1 MKFVRVRRAEGE
13 IVEAVLVSDRT
24 AAPLPPGVRAELGA
38 GLDRERLEDLGRQA
52 IATGELFDLDPGD
65 LAAPLQPGKIVCIG
79 ANYARHVA
87 ESNAPM
93 PTEPI
98 IFLKTPDTVVGPN
111 DPILVPPGSVKTDWE
126 VEVGV
131 VIGRTASQLADDE
144 AVSDHIAG
152 YVLANDVSER
162 SFQLERGGTWDKG
175 KNCPTFCPLGPWFV
189 TADEIADPQRLGLG
203 LDLNGELKQASTTGD
218 MIFAIDHLI
227 RYTSRFLTLYPGDV
241 LLTGTPEGVG
251 MGQHPQR
258 FLTEGDHLRT
268 WADGLG
274 EQNSSVKQG

>member
-1 MKFVRVRRAEGE
+1 MRFVRVRRPDGAV
-13 IVEAVLVSDRT
+13 VEAVLIDDRT
-24 AAPLPPGVRAELGA
+24 AAPLPSEGRVELGA
-38 GLDRERLEDLGRQA
+38 GLDRERLQELGRRA
-52 IATGELFDLDPGD
+52 IAAGESFDVDPLD
-65 LAAPLQPGKIVCIG
+65 LAAPLQAGKIVCIG

-87 ESNAPM
+87 ESNVPM

-111 DPILVPPGSVKTDWE
+111 DPITVPPGSTKTDWE
-126 VEVGV
+126 VEFGV
-131 VIGRTASQLADDE
+131 VIGRTASHLGRDA
-144 AVSDHIAG
+144 AVVDHIAG

-162 SFQLERGGTWDKG
+162 AFQLERGGTWDKG

-189 TADEIADPQRLGLG
+189 TADEIADPQQVRLG
-203 LDLNGELKQASTTGD
+203 LDLNGERQQASTTGD
-218 MIFAIDHLI
+218 MIFAIDHLL

-251 MGQHPQR
+251 MGQQPQR
-258 FLTEGDHLRT
+258 FLTEGDQLRT

-274 EQNSSVKQG
+274 EQASTVLQG